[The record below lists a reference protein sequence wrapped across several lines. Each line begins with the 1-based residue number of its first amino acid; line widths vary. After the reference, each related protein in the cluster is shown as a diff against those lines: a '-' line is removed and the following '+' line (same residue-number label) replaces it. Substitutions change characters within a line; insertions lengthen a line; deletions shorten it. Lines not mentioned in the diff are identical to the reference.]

1 MLQLWQ
7 KGHFARDC
15 TREKKPRPTPS
26 IPIDSQGNKD
36 SNTQNRKEKKKAE
49 PKKYKDRGRTALAY
63 LIHDIAS
70 DDEDETS
77 LSDTT
82 REWGEGQC
90 EGG

>member
-1 MLQLWQ
+1 MRKTLIVTIVAKRATLHAIAH
-7 KGHFARDC
+7 G
-15 TREKKPRPTPS
+15 EKKPRPTPS

-36 SNTQNRKEKKKAE
+36 SNTQNRKDKKKAE
-49 PKKYKDRGRTALAY
+49 PKKYKDRGKTALAY

-82 REWGEGQC
+82 S